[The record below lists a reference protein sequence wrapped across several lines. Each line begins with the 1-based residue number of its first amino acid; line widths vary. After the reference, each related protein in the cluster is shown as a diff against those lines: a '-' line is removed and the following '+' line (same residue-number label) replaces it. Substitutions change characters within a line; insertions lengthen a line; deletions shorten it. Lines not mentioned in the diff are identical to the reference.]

1 MSDLRRKKV
10 FMYRSA
16 SQHSLYNKE
25 TIIVKTEKIKELR
38 RQLKQETS
46 KPYRKWNTRKIE
58 QLNDELFSMIC
69 SDDALS
75 EDIEVKQ
82 KRLINTLKSEK
93 SNKHFVVKSRFF
105 NKFTAIAVS
114 VFVILGANT
123 VSLKVYGENIFSSV
137 YHLSKNGITWRS
149 YELPEDNKPFVPDND
164 PYDIGKR
171 IYEWEHWDNLGVLIP
186 TYLPKGFE
194 EFECKSNDNE
204 VSFRYVKGDSEDF
217 FENAYVAFYIVRT
230 PKGGSFRIPC
240 DEYNIS
246 KINVENFDG
255 VMFKEDMQMKAVFDI
270 SEYVSDS
277 VSNYYIYLSTMNIP
291 YTEAEKVLS
300 TMKEY
305 KE

>member
-69 SDDALS
+69 GDDALS

-149 YELPEDNKPFVPDND
+149 YELPEDNEPFVPDND

-171 IYEWEHWDNLGVLIP
+171 IYEWEQWDNLAVLIP
-186 TYLPKGFE
+186 TYIPKGFE
-194 EFECKSNDNE
+194 EIEFKNKFNRIDFRYKKGNNDVDFENE
-204 VSFRYVKGDSEDF
+204 YVSFSIIK
-217 FENAYVAFYIVRT
+217 T
-230 PKGGSFRIPC
+230 PKDGNFRVPC
-240 DEYNIS
+240 DEYNIRE
-246 KINVENFDG
+246 VTVDDFDG
-255 VMFKEDMQMKAVFDI
+255 IMFEEDMQMKAVFDI
-270 SEYVSDS
+270 SDYVSNHS
-277 VSNYYIYLSTMNIP
+277 SNYYIKLSTLNVP
-291 YTEAEKVLS
+291 YTEAEKVLF